1 MAIDNPIEA
10 VRFWLNDMEDSTF
23 TDPQIQEFLDLEKCI
38 DADGLHP
45 AEDGWTPTYNV
56 LRAAGRGW
64 LWRAG
69 TVGTASAYSAGDVS
83 VTYDK
88 SYCLNRARELMGS
101 KGDVATRRD
110 EPTYKSTQETY
121 YDGPDPRRRA

>member
-10 VRFWLNDMEDSTF
+10 VRFWLHDTEDSTF
-23 TDPQIQEFLDLEKCI
+23 ADPQIQEFLDLEQVP
-38 DADGLHP
+38 DTNGLHP
-45 AEDGWTPTYNV
+45 AESGWVPTYNV

-69 TVGTASAYSAGDVS
+69 TTGTASAYKAGDVS
-83 VTYDK
+83 VTYDR

-101 KGDVATRRD
+101 KADVATRRD
-110 EPTYKSTQETY
+110 EPDYKSIQETY
-121 YDGPDPRRRA
+121 YDGDDPRRRE